1 MTGSRDRWV
10 VRASVAGL
18 LAVLCFLAGF
28 SVMTQQ
34 RVATESKRADT
45 AMRLSATY
53 QDARHW
59 STEAKSIERS
69 YHFEGSETV
78 RLSYERATENLDADL
93 MRVIQLDPSPQSRK
107 TMDQLLGLSMRYD
120 GAAKNLFAA
129 IDRNDAPAVQ
139 RLDHEIIDPI
149 FGVLEYVIHQQ
160 ARAASARALEHSASL
175 RQHEAD
181 ATNAITVAFGVGLL
195 LLACFALVIVRFRR
209 AEVARLAQ
217 IAISDP
223 LTGLRNHRAFQ
234 EDLAR
239 ELQRVSRSG
248 EPLSLVLLDLDGLK
262 ALNDRLGHQAGD
274 ERLQAVA
281 QAIRESQRASDLAY
295 RIGGDEFAVIL
306 AGARALGALEFAQR
320 LRAIV
325 AVTAGIA
332 EATELR
338 GRDEVIREADLAL
351 IGAKRLHQHAA
362 IYGPDLEVTVA
373 EHDHDERPL
382 ASALAL
388 AVDAKD
394 SYTRSHCQTVSQ
406 LCAVIAAELGLER
419 DRVARIRLGGLLH
432 DVGKIGVPDAILNK
446 PAALTDSEY
455 ELMKRHSLLGGD
467 IVEAADMHEESRW
480 VRHHHER
487 FDGSGYPDGLV
498 GAEIPLESRIILV
511 ADAFEAMTSDRPYR
525 RAPGQDF
532 ALEELRGNAGTQF
545 DPDVV
550 GALCR
555 ALDRVGASASAPTLR
570 GTS

>member
-1 MTGSRDRWV
+1 VTGSRDRWV

-18 LAVLCFLAGF
+18 LAVLCFLTGF

-34 RVATESKRADT
+34 RVARESKRADT

-59 STEAKSIERS
+59 VTEAKSIERA
-69 YHFEGSETV
+69 YHFEGSSTV
-78 RLSYERATENLDADL
+78 RLSYERATEDLDADL
-93 MRVIQLDPSPQSRK
+93 MRVIKLDPSPQNRETISH
-107 TMDQLLGLSMRYD
+107 LLALSGQYD
-120 GAAKNLFAA
+120 AAAKNLFAA
-129 IDRNDAPAVQ
+129 IDRQDAAAVQ
-139 RLDHEIIDPI
+139 RYDHEIIDPI
-149 FGVLEYVIHQQ
+149 FGVLEYMIHLQ

-175 RQHEAD
+175 RRHEAS

-195 LLACFALVIVRFRR
+195 LLACFALIIVRFRR
-209 AEVARLAQ
+209 AEVGRLAQ

-239 ELQRVSRSG
+239 ELQRVSRSD

-262 ALNDRLGHQAGD
+262 AVNDRYGHQAGD

-281 QAIRESQRASDLAY
+281 RAIRESQRAGDIAY
-295 RIGGDEFAVIL
+295 RVGGDEFAVIL

-320 LRAIV
+320 VRAVV
-325 AVTAGIA
+325 AVTAGIT

-351 IGAKRLHQHAA
+351 LGAKRLHQHAA

-373 EHDHDERPL
+373 QHEHDERPL

-406 LCAVIAAELGLER
+406 LCAVIAAELGLDRE
-419 DRVARIRLGGLLH
+419 RVARIRLGGLLH

-446 PAALTDSEY
+446 PAALTEAEY

-487 FDGSGYPDGLV
+487 YDGKGYPDGL
-498 GAEIPLESRIILV
+498 AAEEIPLESRIILV

-525 RAPGQDF
+525 RAPGQEF
-532 ALEELRGNAGTQF
+532 ALAELRRHAGSQF

-550 GALCR
+550 DALCR
-555 ALDRVGASASAPTLR
+555 ALDRVPAAAPTPR

>member
-1 MTGSRDRWV
+1 V

-160 ARAASARALEHSASL
+160 AKAASARALEHSASL

-281 QAIRESQRASDLAY
+281 QAIRESQRASDLGY

-467 IVEAADMHEESRW
+467 IVEAADMYEESRW

-555 ALDRVGASASAPTLR
+555 ALDRVGASAPTLR

>member
-1 MTGSRDRWV
+1 MMGSRDKWI

-28 SVMTQQ
+28 SVITQQ
-34 RVATESKRADT
+34 RVATESKQADT

-59 STEAKSIERS
+59 VTEAKSIERA
-69 YHFEGSETV
+69 YHFEGSSTV
-78 RLSYERATENLDADL
+78 RFAYERATQDLDADL
-93 MRVIQLDPSPQSRK
+93 HHVVALDPSPANRAAI
-107 TMDQLLGLSMRYD
+107 DRLLGLSTKYKA
-120 GAAKNLFAA
+120 AAKDLFAA
-129 IDRNDAPAVQ
+129 IDGGHTPAVQ
-139 RLDHEIIDPI
+139 RLDHEVIDPI
-149 FGVLEYVIHQQ
+149 FGVLEYMIHLQ
-160 ARAASARALEHSASL
+160 ARAASARALQHSASL
-175 RQHEAD
+175 RQHEAH
-181 ATNAITVAFGVGLL
+181 ATHAITVAFGAGLA
-195 LLACFALVIVRFRR
+195 LLACFALVIVRLRR
-209 AEVARLAQ
+209 SEVTRLAR

-239 ELQRVSRSG
+239 ELQRGSRTG
-248 EPLSLVLLDLDGLK
+248 DPLALVLLDLDGLK
-262 ALNDRLGHQAGD
+262 AVNDRFGHQAGD
-274 ERLQAVA
+274 ERLQSVA
-281 QAIRESQRASDLAY
+281 EAIRASQRAGDLAY

-306 AGARALGALEFAQR
+306 SGARALGALEFVQR
-320 LRAIV
+320 VRALV

-332 EATELR
+332 EATGLR

-351 IGAKRLHQHAA
+351 IGARRLHQHAA
-362 IYGPDLEVTVA
+362 IYGPDLEISAA
-373 EHDHDERPL
+373 EHEHDERPL

-406 LCAVIAAELGLER
+406 LCAVIAAELGLDG

-446 PAALTDSEY
+446 PAALTDAEF

-467 IVEAADMHEESRW
+467 IVEAADMPEESRW

-487 FDGSGYPDGLV
+487 YDGSGYPDGLV
-498 GAEIPLESRIILV
+498 GDDIPLESRIILV

-525 RAPGQDF
+525 QAPGQDF
-532 ALEELRGNAGTQF
+532 AVDELQRHAGTQF
-545 DPDVV
+545 DPRVV
-550 GALCR
+550 EALCR
-555 ALDRVGASASAPTLR
+555 ALEASVLTHH

>member
-1 MTGSRDRWV
+1 MTGSRERWV

-28 SVMTQQ
+28 SVVTQQ

-45 AMRLSATY
+45 AMRLSATF

-59 STEAKSIERS
+59 VTEAKSIERA
-69 YHFEGSETV
+69 YHFEGSSTV
-78 RLSYERATENLDADL
+78 RFAYGRATQDLDADL
-93 MRVIQLDPSPQSRK
+93 HHVVELDPSPANRAAIDK
-107 TMDQLLGLSMRYD
+107 LLGLSARYK
-120 GAAKNLFAA
+120 AAATDLFAA
-129 IDRNDAPAVQ
+129 IDRGHLRSVQ
-139 RLDHEIIDPI
+139 RLDHEVIDPI
-149 FGVLEYVIHQQ
+149 FGVLEYMIHQQ
-160 ARAASARALEHSASL
+160 AQAASKRALVHSASL
-175 RQHEAD
+175 REHEAH
-181 ATNAITVAFGVGLL
+181 ATHAITVAFGVGLV
-195 LLACFALVIVRFRR
+195 LLACFALVIVRIRR
-209 AEVARLAQ
+209 AEVSRLAQ

-239 ELQRVSRSG
+239 ELQRVSRTG
-248 EPLSLVLLDLDGLK
+248 DPLSLVLLDLDGLK
-262 ALNDRLGHQAGD
+262 AVNDRFGHQAGD

-281 QAIRESQRASDLAY
+281 AAIRSSQRAGDLAY
-295 RIGGDEFAVIL
+295 RIGGDEYAVIL

-320 LRAIV
+320 VRGLV

-362 IYGPDLEVTVA
+362 IYGPDLELTVA
-373 EHDHDERPL
+373 EHEHDERPL

-406 LCAVIAAELGLER
+406 LCAVIAAELGLGR
-419 DRVARIRLGGLLH
+419 DRVARVRLGGLLH

-446 PAALTDSEY
+446 PAALTAAEF

-487 FDGSGYPDGLV
+487 YDGTGYPDGLA
-498 GAEIPLESRIILV
+498 GEDIPLESRIILV

-525 RAPGQDF
+525 QAPGQEF
-532 ALEELRGNAGTQF
+532 AVDELQRHAGAQF
-545 DPDVV
+545 DPRVV
-550 GALCR
+550 DALCR
-555 ALDRVGASASAPTLR
+555 ALDRERAVAMPR

>member
-1 MTGSRDRWV
+1 MTGSRDKWV

-59 STEAKSIERS
+59 VTEAKSIERS
-69 YHFEGSETV
+69 YHFEGSSTV
-78 RLSYERATENLDADL
+78 RLSYERATENLDTDL
-93 MRVIQLDPSPQSRK
+93 MRVVELDGSPQSRK
-107 TMDQLLGLSMRYD
+107 TMDHLLSLSMKYD
-120 GAAKNLFAA
+120 GAAKQLFAA
-129 IDRNDAPAVQ
+129 IDRDDPPAVQ

-149 FGVLEYVIHQQ
+149 FGVLEYMIHQQ
-160 ARAASARALEHSASL
+160 AQVAQGRALEHSASL
-175 RQHEAD
+175 REHEAD
-181 ATNAITVAFGVGLL
+181 ATNAITVAFGTGLL
-195 LLACFALVIVRFRR
+195 LLACFALIIVRFRR

-217 IAISDP
+217 IALSDP

-234 EDLAR
+234 EDVAR
-239 ELQRVSRSG
+239 ELQRVGRGG

-262 ALNDRLGHQAGD
+262 AVNDRYGHQAGD

-281 QAIRESQRASDLAY
+281 HAIRTSQRASDLAY
-295 RIGGDEFAVIL
+295 RVGGDEFAVIL
-306 AGARALGALEFAQR
+306 AGSRALGALEFAQR
-320 LRAIV
+320 LRAMV

-351 IGAKRLHQHAA
+351 IGAKRLHQNVA

-373 EHDHDERPL
+373 EHEHDERPL

-406 LCAVIAAELGLER
+406 LCAVIAAELGLDR

-487 FDGSGYPDGLV
+487 FDGTGYPDGLA
-498 GAEIPLESRIILV
+498 GADIPLESRIILV

-525 RAPGQDF
+525 RAPGQEF
-532 ALEELRGNAGTQF
+532 ALDELRRNAGTQF

-550 GALCR
+550 DALCR
-555 ALDRVGASASAPTLR
+555 ALDREVAAEPTLR